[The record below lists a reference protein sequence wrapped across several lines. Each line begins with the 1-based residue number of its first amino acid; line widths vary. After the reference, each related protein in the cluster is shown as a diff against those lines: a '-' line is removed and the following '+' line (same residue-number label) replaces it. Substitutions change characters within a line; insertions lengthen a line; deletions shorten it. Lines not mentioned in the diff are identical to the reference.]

1 MYQPSGSIL
10 PVMTTA
16 ETTKLVRPEKPSR
29 LQTLDYT
36 TLALVACE
44 LRERLLPGRVE
55 NVIQQ
60 DDFSLLL
67 QMRCVDDFTWM
78 LICWQPEAARVCL
91 QRNGPNDSN
100 RNSRGDG
107 QSKRRGGGNGVSS
120 TLYSLPGQ
128 LKGFL
133 QLKTL
138 INVTLPIPG
147 ERIMVFEFADR
158 LTVSVPT
165 HKLVVEVMGRRS
177 NVMLVDGDTDI
188 VLACGYQV
196 SPLKSVRPVSIGQ
209 RYTYPP
215 PLTAPLPPPLPE
227 DQADMEAYESE
238 FIRRITLV
246 PSHSLPKALI
256 SAYRGF
262 SPQLVDVMGSTVGIR
277 NASTTPVGNLSRDV
291 LVRFFRGPVVMWV
304 RLIVMRDPRVVAT
317 SECGLSL
324 DGKRYTPL
332 VFHPG
337 NGWQPVP
344 SVLKLVEVYYTAFL
358 KRQELRD
365 LQRRGLNRVQAV
377 QHRLQRTR
385 QEFQRQL
392 DAAAEEEVSKLQTKA
407 ELLTTY
413 AYSWKQG
420 DTECVC
426 PDLDTGEEICIPL
439 KPGKSAADEAQ
450 ATYGRIRKLKRS
462 VDAIMPLLQKIDVK
476 VAYVDELE
484 SSIQQLGTSARS
496 DEDTPN
502 VLNTRTLSQDL
513 AIMREIAEELGI
525 NCLDGRG
532 GSSTTFFSTILNRL
546 SVPGTEQ
553 SSLSNYQNSKNNK
566 RKKKDKPVRDK
577 NKKIQGKST
586 DGAKKCAQSMAIQ
599 SFRPPSVHSTSNVV
613 VYVGRNSKQN
623 DYVTFQLARDHEL
636 WFHAQGVPGAHCL
649 MRIDPG
655 VEVSDADMQ
664 FAADLAAYFS
674 KARGSGQVPVIWTS
688 PKYLKRV
695 VGGGPGMVHVS
706 KEKVLWGRPSRGE
719 KIVLENDEDNNT
731 MI

>member
-1 MYQPSGSIL
+1 
-10 PVMTTA
+10 
-16 ETTKLVRPEKPSR
+16 
-29 LQTLDYT
+29 
-36 TLALVACE
+36 
-44 LRERLLPGRVE
+44 
-55 NVIQQ
+55 
-60 DDFSLLL
+60 
-67 QMRCVDDFTWM
+67 
-78 LICWQPEAARVCL
+78 
-91 QRNGPNDSN
+91 
-100 RNSRGDG
+100 
-107 QSKRRGGGNGVSS
+107 
-120 TLYSLPGQ
+120 
-128 LKGFL
+128 
-133 QLKTL
+133 
-138 INVTLPIPG
+138 
-147 ERIMVFEFADR
+147 
-158 LTVSVPT
+158 
-165 HKLVVEVMGRRS
+165 
-177 NVMLVDGDTDI
+177 
-188 VLACGYQV
+188 
-196 SPLKSVRPVSIGQ
+196 
-209 RYTYPP
+209 
-215 PLTAPLPPPLPE
+215 
-227 DQADMEAYESE
+227 
-238 FIRRITLV
+238 
-246 PSHSLPKALI
+246 
-256 SAYRGF
+256 
-262 SPQLVDVMGSTVGIR
+262 
-277 NASTTPVGNLSRDV
+277 
-291 LVRFFRGPVVMWV
+291 
-304 RLIVMRDPRVVAT
+304 
-317 SECGLSL
+317 
-324 DGKRYTPL
+324 
-332 VFHPG
+332 
-337 NGWQPVP
+337 
-344 SVLKLVEVYYTAFL
+344 
-358 KRQELRD
+358 
-365 LQRRGLNRVQAV
+365 V

-484 SSIQQLGTSARS
+484 SSIQQLGNSARL

-513 AIMREIAEELGI
+513 AIMREIAEELGM

-553 SSLSNYQNSKNNK
+553 SSLSNYKNSKNSK
-566 RKKKDKPVRDK
+566 RKKMDKPVREK

-586 DGAKKCAQSMAIQ
+586 DGAKKYAQSMTIQ
-599 SFRPPSVHSTSNVV
+599 SFRPPSVDSAPNVV
-613 VYVGRNSKQN
+613 MYVGRNSKQN

-649 MRIDPG
+649 LRIDPG

-688 PKYLKRV
+688 PKNLKRV

-731 MI
+731 LI